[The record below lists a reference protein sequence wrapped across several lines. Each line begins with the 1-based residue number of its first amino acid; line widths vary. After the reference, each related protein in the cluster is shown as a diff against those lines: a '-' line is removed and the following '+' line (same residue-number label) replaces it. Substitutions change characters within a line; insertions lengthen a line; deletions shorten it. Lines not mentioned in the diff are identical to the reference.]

1 MNNDYCIMYNGG
13 FALSGEAVFMKT
25 TIKLILSVA
34 LCFLINGCGQV
45 NQSPIDN
52 NLSGWSCYLE
62 DAVAIRQGKAYAVE
76 DGSLVCNRYYYFED
90 ADDKQQVVWKIEDG
104 MLVCSGTPRGY
115 LYTNESY
122 RDFTLTLQWRW
133 PDEKSAGKGG
143 VLIDMT
149 GVYKIWPKSLEAQ
162 INADSA
168 GDFWALDGYE
178 LVGATDRMKSL
189 SHPEYGELINVS
201 KMEAAENPAGQW
213 NSYKIVAD
221 GANVTLI
228 VNGQVVNK
236 ATRTNKTGG
245 KICITS
251 EGTGIEFKDIK
262 ISPK

>member
-1 MNNDYCIMYNGG
+1 MYNGG

-45 NQSPIDN
+45 GQTPIEG

-62 DAVAIRQGKAYAVE
+62 DAYATKHQKVWGVD
-76 DGSLVCNRYYYFED
+76 DGIL
-90 ADDKQQVVWKIEDG
+90 I
-104 MLVCSGTPRGY
+104 CSGTPRGY
-115 LYTNESY
+115 LYTNDSY

-143 VLIDMT
+143 VLIDTT

-201 KMEAAENPAGQW
+201 KMEAAEKAAGLW

-221 GANVTLI
+221 GADVTLTI
-228 VNGQVVNK
+228 NGQVVNK
-236 ATRTNKTGG
+236 AIRTNKTGG

-251 EGTGIEFKDIK
+251 EGTSIEFKDIQ